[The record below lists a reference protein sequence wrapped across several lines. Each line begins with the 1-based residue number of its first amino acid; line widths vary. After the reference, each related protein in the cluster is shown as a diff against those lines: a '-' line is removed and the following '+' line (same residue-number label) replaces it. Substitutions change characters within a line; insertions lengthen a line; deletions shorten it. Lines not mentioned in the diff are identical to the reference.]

1 MKTQNRFYL
10 FFISV
15 AIFMSGCSYNSVI
28 NAPNGKRYYV
38 DTKDCKQY
46 TLNRD
51 ILTCY
56 EDKDEDENTVIKK
69 QYRPIT
75 FGYEIETRRSY

>member
-15 AIFMSGCSYNSVI
+15 SIFMSGCSYNSVI
-28 NAPNGKRYYV
+28 NAPNGKNYYV
-38 DTKDCKQY
+38 NTKHCKKY

-56 EDKDEDENTVIKK
+56 GDEGTVLKK

-75 FGYEIETRRSY
+75 FGYEIETRKSY